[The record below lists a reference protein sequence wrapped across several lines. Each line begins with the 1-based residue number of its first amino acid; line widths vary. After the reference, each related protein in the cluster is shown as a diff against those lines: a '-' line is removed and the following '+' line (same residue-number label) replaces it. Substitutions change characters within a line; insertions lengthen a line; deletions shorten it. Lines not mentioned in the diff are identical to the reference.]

1 MSKVTSIMKR
11 EKFWNELEFK
21 PIRKPLG
28 HLISRRRPAA
38 QPNGKRGEKKN
49 ARTQRGQQ
57 RISSDLNF
65 INKNVRHVGGLPQQ
79 KSLQPM
85 VTVINRYLVTQHY
98 V

>member
-1 MSKVTSIMKR
+1 MLLKAARSFNLKKTSGSTPKR
-11 EKFWNELEFK
+11 KKE
-21 PIRKPLG
+21 R
-28 HLISRRRPAA
+28 
-38 QPNGKRGEKKN
+38 KKN

-57 RISSDLNF
+57 RILSDLNF

>member
-38 QPNGKRGEKKN
+38 QPNGKRREKKTPEHKE
-49 ARTQRGQQ
+49 ASKG
-57 RISSDLNF
+57 F
-65 INKNVRHVGGLPQQ
+65 
-79 KSLQPM
+79 
-85 VTVINRYLVTQHY
+85 
-98 V
+98 